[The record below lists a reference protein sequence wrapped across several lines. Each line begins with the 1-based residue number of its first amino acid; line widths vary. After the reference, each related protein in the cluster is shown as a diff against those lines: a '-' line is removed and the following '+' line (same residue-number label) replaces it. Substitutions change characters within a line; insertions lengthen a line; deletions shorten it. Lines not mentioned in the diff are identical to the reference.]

1 MGAWISPRTDYNQL
15 RFGDK
20 VQSNTFYLPAI
31 YKENRQGDGLLNIK
45 MDAVFGDLAAPKGVC
60 KKLGSGNSQTALVRS
75 AVQTLMLVAANALL
89 WFARINAIAYCART
103 AARTL
108 RVQGRYAF
116 GLVGRLASQAR
127 RKNG

>member
-1 MGAWISPRTDYNQL
+1 MQSLIAPEPLHVPYGCSKTIEDNRRTMAGG
-15 RFGDK
+15 R
-20 VQSNTFYLPAI
+20 
-31 YKENRQGDGLLNIK
+31 
-45 MDAVFGDLAAPKGVC
+45 
-60 KKLGSGNSQTALVRS
+60 KLGSGNSQTALVRS

-89 WFARINAIAYCART
+89 WFARINAIAYGART

-127 RKNG
+127 QENG

>member
-45 MDAVFGDLAAPKGVC
+45 LDAAFGDLAAPKGC
-60 KKLGSGNSQTALVRS
+60 AGS
-75 AVQTLMLVAANALL
+75 
-89 WFARINAIAYCART
+89 
-103 AARTL
+103 
-108 RVQGRYAF
+108 
-116 GLVGRLASQAR
+116 
-127 RKNG
+127 